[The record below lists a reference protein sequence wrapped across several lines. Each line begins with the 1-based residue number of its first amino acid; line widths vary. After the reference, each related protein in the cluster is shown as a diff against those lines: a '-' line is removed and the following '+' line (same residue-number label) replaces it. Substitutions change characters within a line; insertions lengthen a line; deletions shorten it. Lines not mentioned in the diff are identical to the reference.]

1 MLTTVKHVD
10 DTAYLFL
17 RMLLSSRRMYFLLY
31 LFTWL
36 FALTS
41 AQEKLDSEQALQDS
55 GFGRPPPRH
64 GLKLLVWYVR
74 SCLDNNKLA
83 LCDPTI
89 GEYGFHWFH
98 NRGNLLPVI
107 RDEHQYTYYTIGNLN
122 ARHAGDLPP
131 EVRQFYD
138 PHNPKSNM
146 DRVLVRY
153 NRNNRHVDQIYVS
166 AHYKEDE
173 TYEIGQ
179 NLFDALRRALATLVQ
194 PCRKPNGC
202 IGKRVC
208 SFRIPEAPA
217 AC

>member
-1 MLTTVKHVD
+1 M
-10 DTAYLFL
+10 
-17 RMLLSSRRMYFLLY
+17 
-31 LFTWL
+31 WL

-41 AQEKLDSEQALQDS
+41 ALQTLDSEQELQDS

-64 GLKLLVWYVR
+64 GLRLLLWYVR

-83 LCDPTI
+83 LCDPTT
-89 GEYGFHWFH
+89 GEYGFHRFQ

-153 NRNNRHVDQIYVS
+153 NKNNQHVDQIYVS
-166 AHYKEDE
+166 AHYREDE

-179 NLFDALRRALATLVQ
+179 NLFDALRRALATLISHLYETQSSTYTGLLLYTALYWSTV
-194 PCRKPNGC
+194 PYWSTGLYWSTAPYWS
-202 IGKRVC
+202 ILVC
-208 SFRIPEAPA
+208 CSMLV
-217 AC
+217 